1 MYGNLFRARS
11 VALSTREQASAFNH
25 SDKSYTHLEKH
36 YVFLVVRCNFTA
48 QTKKIQMRQSPHILI
63 SNDDGIHAPGIRAL
77 IEVARQF
84 GDVTVVAPSGPQSG
98 MGHAI
103 SIGKPLRL
111 YQEELGNDLIG
122 YACNG
127 TPADCVKI
135 ATGVIMK
142 EQPDLILS
150 GINHGA
156 NSSVSAIYSGT
167 LSAAREGALQSIPAI
182 GFSFCNF
189 SHEADM
195 STATEVAR
203 IVIAKAI
210 DNRLQAGH
218 LLNVNVPDVP
228 LSELKGIKVTRQA
241 NGRWVEEF
249 DERKDPYG
257 RTYYW
262 LAGNFSLQDAGED
275 TDEWALRNGYAS
287 VTPMT
292 HDLTAYAESDKLS
305 AWKLSPNS

>member
-1 MYGNLFRARS
+1 
-11 VALSTREQASAFNH
+11 
-25 SDKSYTHLEKH
+25 
-36 YVFLVVRCNFTA
+36 
-48 QTKKIQMRQSPHILI
+48 MRQSPHILI

-77 IEVARQF
+77 IDVARQF
-84 GDVTVVAPSGPQSG
+84 GDVTVVAPSGAQSG

-111 YQEELGNDLIG
+111 YKEELGNGLIG

-135 ATGVIMK
+135 ATGVIMDRR
-142 EQPDLILS
+142 PDLILS

-167 LSAAREGALQSIPAI
+167 LSAAREGALQSIPAM

-195 STATEVAR
+195 TTAIEVAR
-203 IVIAKAI
+203 IVIEKALAN
-210 DNRLQAGH
+210 DLQAGH
-218 LLNVNVPDVP
+218 LINVNVPDVP
-228 LSELKGIKVTRQA
+228 FSELKGIKVTRQA

-257 RTYYW
+257 RPYYW
-262 LAGNFSLQDAGED
+262 LAGNFSLKDEGED

-292 HDLTAYAESDKLS
+292 HDLTAYSETEKVS
-305 AWKLSPNS
+305 AWNFSTAQ